1 MLARE
6 TAEPLLLAGRLVQA
20 EGYDTIHLAGLS
32 SPLGTH
38 RHSRNFKRP
47 PVASTDWRGRSS
59 GAMSSDF
66 TALTRT
72 SNGSRATASL
82 PLSLNRR
89 LTLRPSAADRRRT
102 KYPPASSDLMACDA
116 IRRFG
121 VCQDC
126 VYLVGETCCDASA
139 TLSSLKC
146 LLFGVPIEPEDAG
159 LLSSIFSQRAST
171 AIAHIVNELSSAICW
186 KDA

>member
-1 MLARE
+1 MSVCE
-6 TAEPLLLAGRLVQA
+6 TAELQLLAGRLVQA
-20 EGYDTIHLAGLS
+20 EGYDAIHSAGLS
-32 SPLGTH
+32 SPPGPH
-38 RHSRNFKRP
+38 RHSRSFKRP
-47 PVASTDWRGRSS
+47 PVTDWRGRNRGATSS
-59 GAMSSDF
+59 EF